1 MGAGAERALLRPPE
15 PTGTGRGYRPPRP
28 PEKRGGRSSASRYRR
43 PKQPS
48 LGTRLLSR
56 QGASCLPTARQRE
69 KASAEP
75 FYLAN
80 AKEVRNALRIG
91 ERSVFRSTPAD
102 LRRGETDSMFIF
114 REDLEIKIKF
124 GKKKKKKVSCA
135 NPAALAA
142 AARQRQGRKM
152 GEAIVTTRRAPHRCQ
167 LPDATSRAKGTFQ
180 GTGKGQQNPLT
191 RSPSPSA
198 QLRWVTDGRH
208 EPQKKKPP
216 KNQTF
221 LAPSS
226 SSPLFLL
233 LLLSFPGW
241 GGSEQRRS
249 PQNTPPRST
258 PARSTMIK
266 PPSLRQGT
274 KQVL

>member
-1 MGAGAERALLRPPE
+1 MLRPPE

-124 GKKKKKKVSCA
+124 GKKKKKKGFLCKPRSAGSCRSA
-135 NPAALAA
+135 EAGEEEGGSHRHH
-142 AARQRQGRKM
+142 AARATPLPASRRNEQGQGDVPGHRERAAEPAHAQPEPLGAAPLGDRRQ
-152 GEAIVTTRRAPHRCQ
+152 ARASKNKQ
-167 LPDATSRAKGTFQ
+167 
-180 GTGKGQQNPLT
+180 
-191 RSPSPSA
+191 
-198 QLRWVTDGRH
+198 
-208 EPQKKKPP
+208 PQKIK
-216 KNQTF
+216 
-221 LAPSS
+221 
-226 SSPLFLL
+226 LF
-233 LLLSFPGW
+233 
-241 GGSEQRRS
+241 
-249 PQNTPPRST
+249 
-258 PARSTMIK
+258 
-266 PPSLRQGT
+266 
-274 KQVL
+274 